1 MKKLVFVLMGLV
13 CSLVIVS
20 HPTCGQNGFDEA
32 VEIAEELE
40 DSAKVDT
47 AIDDELESE
56 RQLKKLLNFV
66 TPLMAILRRNR
77 GSRNES
83 LPPAAAARKNIKRKY
98 FDPYYDDYNLDRNG
112 YDHFDRNGYGGGGGG
127 YCCQQK
133 DDLLPLLALL
143 GLAGLLLYLIVIA
156 STTTTAAGRRKKR
169 SSDDNSENEDN
180 WIINDENIGK
190 VICYSFCR
198 MKALMVKSHLLCYP
212 TKI

>member
-32 VEIAEELE
+32 LEVTDEFE
-40 DSAKVDT
+40 DSAKVET
-47 AIDDELESE
+47 TIDDELESE
-56 RQLKKLLNFV
+56 RQLKKLLKFV
-66 TPLMAILRRNR
+66 TPLMAILRRNP
-77 GSRNES
+77 GSRNQS
-83 LPPAAAARKNIKRKY
+83 NPPPAAAARKNNKRKY
-98 FDPYYDDYNLDRNG
+98 VDPYYDDYNLDRNG
-112 YDHFDRNGYGGGGGG
+112 FYDQFDRNGYGGGGGG

-156 STTTTAAGRRKKR
+156 STTTTAAARRKR
-169 SSDDNSENEDN
+169 RSDDNSDDQDN

-190 VICYSFCR
+190 VICYS
-198 MKALMVKSHLLCYP
+198 LPDETSSW
-212 TKI
+212 